1 MGGGWGRVLC
11 WVHEKVGVRE
21 GAWLGWWE
29 VRWMEALGGG
39 VGGEN
44 EWQPRWA

>member
-39 VGGEN
+39 C
-44 EWQPRWA
+44 WRRK